1 MAKKLITWLLAITL
15 IACSSVSIYAT
26 DENTQT
32 ENTAGNTTVSEEAVT
47 ETTGLDDADI
57 EDGANAGEDAVVDP
71 DADADEDG
79 APVDEDQEK
88 EDADK
93 AAAEKKAAEEKAAAA
108 KAAAEKKAKAEAAKA
123 AKYKKGLAAYI
134 RYINPSVSKTKSLN
148 MAGYFIDKGEKYNV
162 APEVLMAIA
171 QNESTFYTN
180 ARSPY
185 GYKGL
190 MQTSDALAK
199 KYGYKPSSLYKAQV
213 SIEVGARYLG
223 SMKKQFKTYTKAISA
238 YAYGSGA
245 VKSGNYSTAIAKKVL
260 KTRDKIESYLERN
273 NYV

>member
-1 MAKKLITWLLAITL
+1 MAKKLITCLLAMTL
-15 IACSSVSIYAT
+15 IACSSISIYAT
-26 DENTQT
+26 DETKPEEPAVSTQT
-32 ENTAGNTTVSEEAVT
+32 ADAAD
-47 ETTGLDDADI
+47 LDDIDI
-57 EDGANAGEDAVVDP
+57 DNGANPGEDAVVDP
-71 DADADEDG
+71 DADADDEA
-79 APVDEDQEK
+79 APVDEEQEK
-88 EDADK
+88 AEAEK
-93 AAAEKKAAEEKAAAA
+93 AAAEKAAAA
-108 KAAAEKKAKAEAAKA
+108 KKAAAEKKAKAEAARE

-134 RYINPSVSKTKSLN
+134 RSVNSSVSKTKSLN

-190 MQTSDALAK
+190 MQTSDALAR

-223 SMKKQFKTYTKAISA
+223 GMKKQFKTYTKAISA

-260 KTRDKIESYLERN
+260 KTRDKIEKYLERN

>member
-47 ETTGLDDADI
+47 ETTDLDDADI

-93 AAAEKKAAEEKAAAA
+93 AAAEKK
-108 KAAAEKKAKAEAAKA
+108 AAEKKAKAEAAKA

>member
-1 MAKKLITWLLAITL
+1 MAKKLITCLIAITL

-26 DENTQT
+26 DEEQS
-32 ENTAGNTTVSEEAVT
+32 ENAATAADTAI
-47 ETTGLDDADI
+47 ETADLDDDI
-57 EDGANAGEDAVVDP
+57 EDGANAGEDAVADP
-71 DADADEDG
+71 DVDSDDEA
-79 APVDEDQEK
+79 APVDEEQEK
-88 EDADK
+88 E
-93 AAAEKKAAEEKAAAA
+93 AAA
-108 KAAAEKKAKAEAAKA
+108 KAAAEKKAAAQKAKAEAQAKKE

-134 RYINPSVSKTKSLN
+134 RSVNPTVSKTKSLN

-180 ARSPY
+180 AHSPY

-190 MQTSDALAK
+190 MQTSDALAR

-260 KTRDKIESYLERN
+260 KTRDKIEKYLERN

>member
-1 MAKKLITWLLAITL
+1 MAKKLITCLLAITL
-15 IACSSVSIYAT
+15 IACSSISIYAT
-26 DENTQT
+26 DENKP
-32 ENTAGNTTVSEEAVT
+32 EDPAVST
-47 ETTGLDDADI
+47 ETADAADLDDIDI
-57 EDGANAGEDAVVDP
+57 ENGANPGEDAIVDP
-71 DADADEDG
+71 DADADDEA
-79 APVDEDQEK
+79 APVDEEAEK
-88 EDADK
+88 EDAAQ

-108 KAAAEKKAKAEAAKA
+108 KKAAAEKKAKAAAAKE

-134 RYINPSVSKTKSLN
+134 RSVNPSVSKTKSLN
-148 MAGYFIDKGEKYNV
+148 MAGYFIEKGEKYKV

-190 MQTSDALAK
+190 MQTSDALAR

-223 SMKKQFKTYTKAISA
+223 GMKKQFKTYTKAVSV

-245 VKSGNYSTAIAKKVL
+245 VKSGNYSTALAKKVL
-260 KTRDKIESYLERN
+260 KTRDKIEKYLERN
-273 NYV
+273 NYI